1 MRFSAGRPGVSG
13 LLKKGFKH
21 FSGVE
26 EAIMRNIEA
35 AKKLSDI
42 TKTSLGPNGMKKLV
56 RLRAVQHCW
65 VESYR
70 AGGGGVAG

>member
-1 MRFSAGRPGVSG
+1 MSGKMRFNAGRPGVSG

-42 TKTSLGPNGMKKLV
+42 TKTSLGPNGMNKLV
-56 RLRAVQHCW
+56 SVL
-65 VESYR
+65 
-70 AGGGGVAG
+70 